1 MEYNSKDKL
10 RMLLVEPHK
19 LPKVVEVKK
28 DLSAYRKILNCNC
41 IDMPHFFDD
50 VDIICDDEGLIKQK
64 PFNRSIK
71 NDEQLQGIFGTFLIA
86 GFNYRNGETTSLS
99 DDLINKYQKIFYMPE
114 NLLNLNGKV
123 LAVPDYDA
131 FNHETKLR
139 MNKRNNLA
147 KNKHS

>member
-1 MEYNSKDKL
+1 MNNYKGSLEL
-10 RMLLVEPHK
+10 
-19 LPKVVEVKK
+19 
-28 DLSAYRKILNCNC
+28 
-41 IDMPHFFDD
+41 FD
-50 VDIICDDEGLIKQK
+50 CW
-64 PFNRSIK
+64 
-71 NDEQLQGIFGTFLIA
+71 
-86 GFNYRNGETTSLS
+86 FNYRNGETTSLS